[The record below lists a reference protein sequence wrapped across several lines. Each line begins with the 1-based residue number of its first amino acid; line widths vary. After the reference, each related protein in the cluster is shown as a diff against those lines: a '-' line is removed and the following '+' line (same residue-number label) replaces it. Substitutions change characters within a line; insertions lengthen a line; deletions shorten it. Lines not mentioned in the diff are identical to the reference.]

1 MREVGWRGK
10 VGARGAG
17 QAVEVSG
24 MRLGLPYDVRPDP
37 GLPVPAY
44 WRERLAAAG
53 DGTEMPGGGGRLLGA
68 ACGYWARRGLP
79 CDAGRVLA
87 APGAEPLLLALLAAV
102 DGDPVLARPAPAW
115 QAPVARLLGRR
126 VHTAPTPPEGG
137 GVPDPFALL
146 ETVRRAR
153 AAGADP
159 RLLVLSAADD
169 PTGTVTAPEL
179 LHETCEAA
187 AEAGLLI
194 VSDETYSDTLHH
206 HDTVLLSPAEM
217 LPDHT
222 VVLTDLGA
230 TLVPAAVPAAL
241 ARFPGT
247 AHGTAWRE
255 RALGVLA
262 ALRAVLP
269 APVAAATGYVL
280 TEPSEVTGRTAAAN
294 RLHAR
299 TAAAVFRAITG
310 AGATCRP
317 PRAGFQLYPTLPA
330 PGLDAAAL
338 EERLTAVLSPYVLG
352 PYVLGPYAPGPY
364 AVGPAVLGGHR
375 FGDDPGEPRVRIST
389 GVLHGATEEE
399 RRIAL
404 AAPDPLAVPH
414 VAAALAALTAAVS
427 GRIGPGH
434 ETGPGPAGESAD
446 TGSRGHGT

>member
-1 MREVGWRGK
+1 MRP
-10 VGARGAG
+10 A
-17 QAVEVSG
+17 
-24 MRLGLPYDVRPDP
+24 LPYDVRPDP
-37 GLPVPAY
+37 GLPLPAY
-44 WRERLAAAG
+44 WQERMTAAAP
-53 DGTEMPGGGGRLLGA
+53 GTEVPGGGPRLLDA

-79 CDAGRVLA
+79 CGAGHVLA
-87 APGAEPLLLALLAAV
+87 APGAEALLLALLAAV

-115 QAPVARLLGRR
+115 QAPVVRLLGRR
-126 VHTAPTPPEGG
+126 GHTAPTPPEGG

-169 PTGTVTAPEL
+169 PSGTVTAPEL

-247 AHGTAWRE
+247 AHGAAWRE
-255 RALGVLA
+255 RALDVLG
-262 ALRAVLP
+262 ALRAGLP
-269 APVAAATGYVL
+269 APVAAATAHVL
-280 TEPSEVTGRTAAAN
+280 TEPAEVTERTAAAN

-299 TAAAVFRAITG
+299 TAAAAFRAITG

-338 EERLTAVLSPYVLG
+338 EERLTAALRTTAGRGLP
-352 PYVLGPYAPGPY
+352 
-364 AVGPAVLGGHR
+364 VLGGHR
-375 FGDDPGEPRVRIST
+375 FGDDPDEPRVRIST
-389 GVLHGATEEE
+389 GALHGATEAE
-399 RRIAL
+399 RRATL

-427 GRIGPGH
+427 GHVDPEPGPGD
-434 ETGPGPAGESAD
+434 GPVGESAD
-446 TGSRGHGT
+446 TGSRGRGT

>member
-1 MREVGWRGK
+1 
-10 VGARGAG
+10 
-17 QAVEVSG
+17 

-37 GLPVPAY
+37 GLPLPAY
-44 WRERLAAAG
+44 WQARMSDAGPGTEAAG
-53 DGTEMPGGGGRLLGA
+53 GGPRLLDA

-79 CDAGRVLA
+79 CGAGHVLA
-87 APGAEPLLLALLAAV
+87 APGAESLLLALLAAV
-102 DGDPVLARPAPAW
+102 DGDPVLTRPAPAW

-126 VHTAPTPPEGG
+126 VHTAPTPPEG

-206 HDTVLLSPAEM
+206 RDTVLLSPAEM

-241 ARFPGT
+241 ARFPAT
-247 AHGTAWRE
+247 AYGTAWRE

-280 TEPSEVTGRTAAAN
+280 TEPAEVTDRTAAAN

-299 TAAAVFRAITG
+299 TTAAAFRAMTG

-317 PRAGFQLYPTLPA
+317 PQAGFQLYPTLPA

-338 EERLTAVLSPYVLG
+338 AERLTAVLGYR
-352 PYVLGPYAPGPY
+352 
-364 AVGPAVLGGHR
+364 VLGGHR
-375 FGDDPGEPRVRIST
+375 FGDDPDEPRVRIST
-389 GVLHGATEEE
+389 GVLHGATEAE
-399 RRIAL
+399 RRTAL

-414 VAAALAALTAAVS
+414 VAAALDALAAAVS
-427 GRIGPGH
+427 GH
-434 ETGPGPAGESAD
+434 ATGVGQGRGDPDGGSLGESAD
-446 TGSRGHGT
+446 TGSRGRGT